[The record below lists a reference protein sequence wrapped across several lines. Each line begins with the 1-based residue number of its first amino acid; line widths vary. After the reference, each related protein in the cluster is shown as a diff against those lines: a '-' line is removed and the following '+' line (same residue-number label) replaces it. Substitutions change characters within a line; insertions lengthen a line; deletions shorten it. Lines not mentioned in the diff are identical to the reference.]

1 MLIADADPRT
11 RMQLALAL
19 RRQQLRVIECS
30 LARDVPTLLARERPA
45 VAIVDE
51 RLPGPARRIMSELR
65 DDAATRL
72 ITIGAGERGDAARFA
87 RPLDIEG
94 IVEEVA
100 ALLGRPK
107 VTSDLGGALDRLRAA
122 YGQALPAKL
131 DALERLC
138 QEAQGDD
145 AALTKA
151 RDAAHKLRGTA
162 GSIGTLAKATI
173 CPIDELESAYY
184 LNLQVDDRPG
194 VLAAVAGVFGEHNVS
209 IRSMEQDEI
218 GQGARIVFITHRARE
233 RDVQATLHDLR
244 DLDAVRQVGSV
255 LRVIESN

>member
-1 MLIADADPRT
+1 MPRSRDQPTVLIADADPRT

-162 GSIGTLAKATI
+162 GSCGFHDVSRLAGRVELLLREHDERAQLRWTEVLATI
-173 CPIDELESAYY
+173 DE
-184 LNLQVDDRPG
+184 VR
-194 VLAAVAGVFGEHNVS
+194 AG
-209 IRSMEQDEI
+209 
-218 GQGARIVFITHRARE
+218 
-233 RDVQATLHDLR
+233 LR
-244 DLDAVRQVGSV
+244 DPPR
-255 LRVIESN
+255 